1 MKINEIKIT
10 ESMRQVDDS
19 HVENLKA
26 SIQTCGL
33 LQPLVVN
40 KQNEL
45 VAGRNRFEA
54 LIQLGYE
61 DVPVMKV
68 GDKPEQLTE
77 QEYFRLCQYEENLCR
92 QELEPILRAKAI
104 QYKKICLEKIL
115 GNANLAIEQI
125 QNETNLSRSSI
136 YTDLKIAKNIDNK
149 LVNSVKDLN
158 RKTLENIA
166 DEIEESNADSIKEK
180 KKIIKEEIK
189 EQQKSSVPSYYAMLK
204 QISLRLVIEMNRLE
218 KELDHTA
225 PKKIQKLW
233 QDEIP
238 AIVLQIQELETK
250 IGKILEKE
258 GKNEKEN

>member
-1 MKINEIKIT
+1 MKINEIRIT

-26 SIQTCGL
+26 SIQTIGL

-40 KQNEL
+40 QSNEL
-45 VAGRNRFEA
+45 VAGANRLEA
-54 LIQLGYE
+54 LRQLGYE
-61 DVPVMKV
+61 EVPVMRTAN
-68 GDKPEQLTE
+68 KPEQLTE

-136 YTDLKIAKNIDNK
+136 YTDLKIAKNIDDK

-166 DEIEESNADSIKEK
+166 DEIEENNADSIKEK

-189 EQQKSSVPSYYAMLK
+189 EQEKVSVPAYYSMLK
-204 QISLRLVIEMNRLE
+204 QISLRLVTDMNRLE
-218 KELDHTA
+218 KEIDHTA
-225 PKKIQKLW
+225 PKPIQKLW

-238 AIVLQIQELETK
+238 NLVVQIQELETK
-250 IGKILEKE
+250 IEKILKKA
-258 GKNEKEN
+258 GINEKEN